1 MIGERI
7 RSARIM
13 RGFSQR
19 ELAQRVGVSAMAISK
34 YERNLDVPGSEVL
47 IRLARALGVRTEF
60 FFRAHRIREIVPVYR
75 KRTALPQKIQAS
87 IVEQVKEW
95 LERYVALEA
104 LFLEERPEF
113 RLPQGWPKNIRN
125 VEEVE
130 EAAIELR
137 QAWNLGIDPI
147 ENLAELLEDHGVKI
161 GVLEVQHEAFDALT
175 FKYDG
180 NPAIVI
186 RRNTPG
192 DRERF
197 NLAHELAHL
206 VLDIEGDVNAEEV
219 ANRFAGAFLAPK
231 PVVYQELGHQR
242 RSLYPLE
249 LHLLK
254 HKYGLSMQAWVCRA
268 RDLGVISRSTA
279 KRIFQYFRKRG
290 WHRIEPGD
298 PYPFEEPQRLER
310 LVLRALLEGLISEGR
325 AEELLGRTLES
336 LIQQAEKVHGE
347 AAALVR
353 M

>member
-19 ELAQRVGVSAMAISK
+19 ELARRVGVSAMAVSK
-34 YERNLDVPGSEVL
+34 YERDLDVPGSEVL
-47 IRLARALGVRTEF
+47 LRLARALGVRMEF
-60 FFRAHRIREIVPVYR
+60 FLRANRIREIVPVYR
-75 KRTALPQKIQAS
+75 KRTGLPQKVQAS

-95 LERYVALEA
+95 LERYVALET
-104 LFLEERPEF
+104 LFPEECPVF
-113 RLPQGWPKNIRN
+113 RLPKGWPKKTRSFED
-125 VEEVE
+125 VED
-130 EAAIELR
+130 AAIELR
-137 QAWNLGIDPI
+137 RAWNLGIDPI
-147 ENLAELLEDHGVKI
+147 ENLAELLEDQGIKI
-161 GVLEVQHEAFDALT
+161 GVIEVQHEGFDALI
-175 FKYDG
+175 FRYDG

-206 VLDIEGDVNAEEV
+206 VLDIEEATNDEKV

-231 PVVYQELGHQR
+231 PVVYRELGHQR
-242 RSLYPLE
+242 RSLNSLE

-254 HKYGLSMQAWVCRA
+254 HKYGLSMQSWVFRA
-268 RDLGVISRSTA
+268 RDLGIISRSTA
-279 KRIFQYFRKRG
+279 KRIFRYFNVKG
-290 WHRIEPGD
+290 WHRVEPGD

-310 LVLRALLEGLISEGR
+310 LVLRALFEGMISEGR
-325 AEELLGRTLES
+325 AEELLGRTLDS
-336 LIQQAEKVHGE
+336 LIEQAKKVHGE
-347 AAALVR
+347 AATLVR